1 MALIIGLRPVDRFY
15 IGDVPVEVSEFH
27 DPTHARVEVEGKVF
41 NLSEKES
48 TEIYPLVF
56 VSCGRPSASQKN
68 KHQDMLAAAKLE
80 QRQRHEAV
88 ESGQITQ
95 EQYSMLPPVVFP
107 FDLLPRLVIEAPRN
121 LLILRAELYERGS
134 QSVRKQR
141 VGQAGL
147 QHTIGYTR

>member
-1 MALIIGLRPVDRFY
+1 LIIGLRPVDRFY

-68 KHQDMLAAAKLE
+68 KHQSMMVAAKLE

-88 ESGQITQ
+88 ESGELTQ
-95 EQYSMLPPVVFP
+95 AEYAMLPPVVFP
-107 FDLLPRLVIEAPRN
+107 FDLLPRLVIEAPRS
-121 LLILRAELYERGS
+121 LTILRAELFERGS
-134 QSVRKQR
+134 QRVHQQR
-141 VGQAGL
+141 AGQAGFSS
-147 QHTIGYTR
+147 TP